1 MPPGPLEDMSNVTD
15 ALPEAEEA
23 AAMAR
28 EKGWVVPQRY
38 NYEAYNALNRDD
50 YADALPWASNSAKYE
65 WKEEYGDIGPPN
77 EELEQMLFKDEYI
90 PRVGKLLEKYVYLRV
105 TWIIYVF
112 SLLTPFI
119 VAAFAKSKSLLRR
132 LSVLIPSRVYVPFLK
147 YTCMVLTR
155 I

>member
-1 MPPGPLEDMSNVTD
+1 MPPGPLEDMSNVAD

-90 PRVGKLLEKYVYLRV
+90 PRVGKLLEKYVYPRI
-105 TWIIYVF
+105 TSIIHVF
-112 SLLTPFI
+112 SLLTLYT
-119 VAAFAKSKSLLRR
+119 VAAFVKFKSPLRP
-132 LSVLIPSRVYVPFLK
+132 LSVLIPSRVYVPHMK
-147 YTCMVLTR
+147 YISMVLTR

>member
-1 MPPGPLEDMSNVTD
+1 MPPGPLEDMSNVAD

-90 PRVGKLLEKYVYLRV
+90 PRVGKLLEKYVYPRI

-112 SLLTPFI
+112 TLLTLFI
-119 VAAFAKSKSLLRR
+119 IAAFTKSKSLLKL
-132 LSVLIPSRVYVPFLK
+132 LSVLIPSRVYVPIIK
-147 YTCMVLTR
+147 HICVVLTR